1 MVPHRTPALFKYLWP
16 SLIWN
21 IPNKDKRIFLTFDDG
36 PIPGLT
42 EWVLE
47 VLNEF
52 KVKATFFCVGDNVKK
67 YPEIF
72 SKLIE
77 SGHGIGNHTFHHV
90 NGRNTPV
97 LEYLEN
103 IEACDQVF
111 KVHGFST
118 NLFRPPYGR
127 LKTSQRKMLKSRQVV
142 MWDVLSKDYDQSLSP
157 ESILNGIIKST
168 QPGSIIVFHDNIKAE
183 KNLKSVLA
191 KYIQFCLDAGYQFDT
206 LC

>member
-21 IPNKDKRIFLTFDDG
+21 IPNEGNRIFLTFDDG

-42 EWVLE
+42 EWVLQ
-47 VLNEF
+47 VLDEF
-52 KVKATFFCVGDNVKK
+52 NIKATFFCVGDNVKK
-67 YPEIF
+67 HPEIF

-77 SGHGIGNHTFHHV
+77 SGHSIGNHTFHHV
-90 NGRNTPV
+90 NGRDTSV
-97 LEYLEN
+97 SEYLEN

-111 KVHGFST
+111 KAHGFST

-127 LKTSQRKMLKSRQVV
+127 LKTSQRKLLKSRQVV

-168 QPGSIIVFHDNIKAE
+168 QTGSIIVFHDNIKAE

-191 KYIQFCLDAGYQFDT
+191 KYIQYCLDAGYQFDT